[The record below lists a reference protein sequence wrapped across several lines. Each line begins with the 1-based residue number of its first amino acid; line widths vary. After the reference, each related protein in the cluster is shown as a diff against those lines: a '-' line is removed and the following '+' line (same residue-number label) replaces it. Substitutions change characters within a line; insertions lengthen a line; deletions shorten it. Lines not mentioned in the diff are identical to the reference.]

1 MTTGGDRSERLR
13 PFVEATGSIMNPSI
27 RDWKD
32 RGGKVVGYFCS
43 MIPEELFMAA
53 GLLPLRMR
61 ATGSTGS
68 EAGDAWLT
76 SLNCSFPR
84 HCLSLALEGGFDF
97 LDGVVCANSCDHIRR
112 LYDVWQRARARRLF
126 PELNLPK

>member
-1 MTTGGDRSERLR
+1 VSRNGATSEVLD
-13 PFVEATGSIMNPSI
+13 PFVEAAGSIMNRAI

-32 RGGKVVGYFCS
+32 QGGKVVGYFCS

-53 GLLPLRMR
+53 GLLPFRMR

-84 HCLSLALEGGFDF
+84 HCLGLGL
-97 LDGVVCANSCDHIRR
+97 
-112 LYDVWQRARARRLF
+112 
-126 PELNLPK
+126 